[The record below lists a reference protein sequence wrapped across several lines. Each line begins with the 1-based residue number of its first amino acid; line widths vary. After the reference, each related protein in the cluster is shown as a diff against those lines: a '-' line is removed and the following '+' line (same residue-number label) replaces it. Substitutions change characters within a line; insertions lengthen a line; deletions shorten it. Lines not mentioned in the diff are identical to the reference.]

1 MNLKFRLKKMRRTGG
16 TLCLGLQLNCSSPF
30 PLLSWLS
37 GSQSVCFSIFCWL
50 QFRNPLGDF
59 YNTSIK
65 RSLVTL
71 NESSFLY
78 IHNSHEILPRYHF
91 RTTPTGGGGPGWS
104 QKSFETFW
112 RSGDYVFYPI
122 GFKSHVTW
130 FFFTAGGLLRAFH
143 LNWNNSR
150 VEIVKLNNK
159 WDCILTYSVQM
170 PWSCPFWEIGLT
182 YITLNLSLT

>member
-1 MNLKFRLKKMRRTGG
+1 MKVL
-16 TLCLGLQLNCSSPF
+16 SSTY
-30 PLLSWLS
+30 
-37 GSQSVCFSIFCWL
+37 IT
-50 QFRNPLGDF
+50 RM
-59 YNTSIK
+59 K
-65 RSLVTL
+65 
-71 NESSFLY
+71 SFLGTTF
-78 IHNSHEILPRYHF
+78 EPLPQAV
-91 RTTPTGGGGPGWS
+91 GGLGGS

-159 WDCILTYSVQM
+159 
-170 PWSCPFWEIGLT
+170 
-182 YITLNLSLT
+182 